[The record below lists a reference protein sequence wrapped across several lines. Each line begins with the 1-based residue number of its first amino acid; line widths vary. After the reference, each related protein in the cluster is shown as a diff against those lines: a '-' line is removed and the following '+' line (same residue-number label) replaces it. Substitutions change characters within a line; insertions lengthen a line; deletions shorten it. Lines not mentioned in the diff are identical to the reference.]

1 LTLTGELA
9 AMLYLKTLGTF
20 ELIGTVDGAPVR
32 LMGPQKPLAMLAY
45 IALAPGRRVTR
56 DHLVDLLWQNLEVE
70 RGRRTLRQTLFS
82 LRQKLGDVL
91 GSDGEY
97 VLLTAPLTIDC
108 QRFEDAL
115 EREAL
120 EDAWARY
127 TGPFVADFATPGS
140 AAFEQWCDRQRNR
153 LQAAWFSVGEELVRR
168 TLVDRPREAATMA
181 GVLRDAAPDRADL
194 WSTRLRALLL
204 AGERVEARAEA
215 QRLQQLVAQGTL
227 SLTAEIRSQ
236 LRALESGPTASIE
249 DASADDQSQW
259 RRPELVGRESAFAL
273 LLSEWRSTAHTDLSA
288 TASRGGMWVVR
299 GSPGIG
305 KTMLLDEFAQR
316 ARAVGGQVLTLR
328 ARRVN
333 ADTPYA
339 LAASLADR
347 AASLPGAM
355 GVSPATAAIL
365 VDLSPALSSVFR
377 AAAPRTSPASELPR
391 VRTQAI
397 QELLVNITD
406 ERPTLIIL
414 DDLDWADEPSRQVI
428 ATLGETLAGTPLLLV
443 VATRPTRRW
452 VAPDAVRYLDL
463 PPLSLEQIELLL
475 ASVASSDPLLQREL
489 ATLLV
494 SVSGGVPLL
503 AVSAMELALERQ
515 LLSISGDRWQCPDLD
530 ALKREFGQ
538 GGVLE
543 KLLAGVS
550 PAGRK
555 MLTALA
561 VADGALSDDVLAA
574 SVSAD
579 GSSGVVDELVQRGL
593 VVPGLTGLEI
603 AHDELADA
611 AITIARP
618 EERREIMRRVGGA
631 LLQERATS
639 ALSLALAGRL
649 LAEAGDREAERAF
662 ARWLDLS
669 ADPQRWRDPMRA
681 AADFLGTAATPH
693 MLTQLTRSVP
703 WMRRFTKGRPHATR
717 MAMAGAVLLLVLG
730 IAWSNT
736 AKFPAPV
743 GMQLVEPPS
752 TDGFIWLR
760 DPNAPIPVSLGTVFV
775 DARGLPT
782 PRGPDSVTVTFEA
795 EGGGQGQ
802 LQGNTTRAVVN
813 GRVNFTGL
821 TLSASALGQFVVRAD
836 GFPPVRSRRLVFIRE
851 QERRNFDALRI
862 LSGTIN
868 GQPLDTK
875 RPRVIARPGV
885 PLVGSLR
892 LQSVTSQT
900 TAALLAGAV
909 GLWGDRRTNFL
920 TLQALPPHGLDYEM
934 TVSLEDQS
942 GSLRVLRAPTLP
954 GEYQLLVLY
963 AAETE
968 FRFAASGTN
977 WVLGEPQWDDGN
989 DIADF
994 TPRQIEDLRT
1004 NGWTI
1009 QSVRV
1014 RAPLNRKIK
1023 SDPQLRVGFVI
1034 DVVVEP

>member
-1 LTLTGELA
+1 MTLGA
-9 AMLYLKTLGTF
+9 HYCVMLHLKTLGGF
-20 ELIGTVDGAPVR
+20 ELIDTTDGAPVR

-97 VLLTAPLTIDC
+97 VVLTAPITVDC
-108 QRFEDAL
+108 QQFDEAL

-120 EDAWARY
+120 DDAWARY

-140 AAFEQWCDRQRNR
+140 AAFEQWCDRQRDR

-168 TLVDRPREAATMA
+168 TLVDRPREAATIA
-181 GVLRDAAPDRADL
+181 GVLRDAAPDRPDL
-194 WSTRLRALLL
+194 WSARLRALLL

-215 QRLQQLVAQGTL
+215 QRLQQLVAQGAL

-236 LRALESGPTASIE
+236 LRALEAGTTASHE
-249 DASADDQSQW
+249 GTAADDLPQW
-259 RRPELVGRESAFAL
+259 RRPELVGREGAFAL
-273 LLSEWRSTAHTDLSA
+273 LLSEWRSTVHPDPGAA
-288 TASRGGMWVVR
+288 TSRGNMWVVR

-305 KTMLLDEFAQR
+305 KTMLLDEFSQR
-316 ARAVGGQVLTLR
+316 ARAVGGQVIMLR

-333 ADTPYA
+333 AETPYA
-339 LAASLADR
+339 LVASLADR

-365 VDLSPALSSVFR
+365 VDLSPALSSIFR
-377 AAAPRTSPASELPR
+377 SAAPRTSPASELPR

-406 ERPTLIIL
+406 ERPTLIIV
-414 DDLDWADEPSRQVI
+414 DDLHWADEPSRQVI
-428 ATLGETLAGTPLLLV
+428 ATLGETLAGMAALMV

-475 ASVASSDPLLQREL
+475 ASVASSDALLQREL
-489 ATLLV
+489 ATMLL

-503 AVSAMELALERQ
+503 AVSALELALERQ
-515 LLSISGDRWQCPDLD
+515 LLSISGERWQCPDLD
-530 ALKREFGQ
+530 ALKREVGQ

-543 KLLAGVS
+543 KLLSGVS
-550 PAGRK
+550 PAGLK

-574 SVSAD
+574 SVLVDD
-579 GSSGVVDELVQRGL
+579 GAGVTDELVQRGL

-603 AHDELADA
+603 AHDELAEA

-618 EERREIMRRVGGA
+618 EERREIMRRVGVA

-649 LAEAGDREAERAF
+649 LADAGDREAERAF
-662 ARWLDLS
+662 AQWLDLT
-669 ADPQRWRDPMRA
+669 ADQQRWRDPMRA
-681 AADFLGTAATPH
+681 AADFLGAAATPH
-693 MLTQLTRSVP
+693 MLTQLARSVP
-703 WMRRFTKGRPHATR
+703 WAKRYTKGRPQATR
-717 MAMAGAVLLLVLG
+717 MTMAGALLLLVLG
-730 IAWSNT
+730 IVWSN
-736 AKFPAPV
+736 AARYPAPV

-752 TDGFIWLR
+752 TDGFIWS
-760 DPNAPIPVSLGTVFV
+760 DTPGAPIPISLGTVFV

-782 PRGPDSVTVTFEA
+782 PRGPRTVTVSFEA
-795 EGGGQGQ
+795 ERGRGR
-802 LQGNTTRAVVN
+802 LQGVTTREVVN
-813 GRVNFTGL
+813 GRVNFDGL
-821 TLSASALGQFVVRAD
+821 TLSAGAIGQFVVRAE
-836 GFPPVRSRRLVFIRE
+836 GLPPTRTRRLVI
-851 QERRNFDALRI
+851 LRGQDRKD
-862 LSGTIN
+862 LDMLRLVSGTIN
-868 GQPLDTK
+868 GQPLDSGRT
-875 RPRVIARPGV
+875 RVVVRPGE
-885 PLVGSLR
+885 PLIGVLHI
-892 LQSVTSQT
+892 QSMTSNS
-900 TAALLAGAV
+900 TAAMLSGAV
-909 GLWGDRRTNFL
+909 ALWGDRRKNFL
-920 TLQALPPHGLDYEM
+920 TLRALPPHGLDFASS
-934 TVSLEDQS
+934 VDLADQS
-942 GSLRVLRAPTLP
+942 GSFRVLRAPTVP
-954 GEYQLLVLY
+954 GAYHMVVVY

-977 WVLGEPQWDDGN
+977 WIFGEPQWNDGN

-994 TPRQIEDLRT
+994 TPKQIEELRT
-1004 NGWTI
+1004 TGRTF
-1009 QSVRV
+1009 QTVRT
-1014 RAPLNRKIK
+1014 RNPSSR
-1023 SDPQLRVGFVI
+1023 RVVDDRHTRPGFVI

>member
-1 LTLTGELA
+1 MTLGTHYCV
-9 AMLYLKTLGTF
+9 MLYLKTLGGF
-20 ELIGTVDGAPVR
+20 ELIDTVDGAPVR
-32 LMGPQKPLAMLAY
+32 LMGPQKPLAMLVY

-97 VLLTAPLTIDC
+97 VVLTAPLTVDC
-108 QRFEDAL
+108 ERFEEAL

-120 EDAWARY
+120 DDAWARY

-140 AAFEQWCDRQRNR
+140 AGFEQWCDRQRDR

-168 TLVDRPREAATMA
+168 MLVDRPREAATMA
-181 GVLRDAAPDRADL
+181 GVLRDAAPDRPDL
-194 WSTRLRALLL
+194 WSARLRALLL

-215 QRLQQLVAQGTL
+215 QRLQQLVTQGAL
-227 SLTAEIRSQ
+227 SLTPEIRSQ
-236 LRALESGPTASIE
+236 LRALEAGP
-249 DASADDQSQW
+249 SAAAEGPAVDDLPQW

-273 LLSEWRSTAHTDLSA
+273 LLSEWRTTVHVDPGAVVP
-288 TASRGGMWVVR
+288 RGGMWVVR

-333 ADTPYA
+333 AETPYA
-339 LAASLADR
+339 LVASLADR

-377 AAAPRTSPASELPR
+377 SAAPRTSPASELPR

-397 QELLVNITD
+397 QELLVNVTE
-406 ERPTLIIL
+406 ERPTLIII
-414 DDLDWADEPSRQVI
+414 DDLHWADEPSRQVI
-428 ATLGETLAGTPLLLV
+428 ATLGETLAESALMMV

-463 PPLSLEQIELLL
+463 PPLSLEQLELLL
-475 ASVASSDPLLQREL
+475 ASVASSDSLLQREL
-489 ATLLV
+489 ATMLL

-503 AVSAMELALERQ
+503 AVSALELALERQ
-515 LLSISGDRWQCPDLD
+515 LLSLSDERWQCPDLD
-530 ALKREFGQ
+530 ALKRAVGQ

-543 KLLAGVS
+543 KLLSGVS

-561 VADGALSDDVLAA
+561 VADGALSDDVLTA

-579 GSSGVVDELVQRGL
+579 GSATVIDELVQRGL

-611 AITIARP
+611 VITIARP
-618 EERREIMRRVGGA
+618 DERREIMRRVGVA

-639 ALSLALAGRL
+639 DLTLALAGRL
-649 LAEAGDREAERAF
+649 LSEAGDRDAERAF
-662 ARWLDLS
+662 ARWLDLA
-669 ADPQRWRDPMRA
+669 ADPKRWRDPMRA
-681 AADFLGTAATPH
+681 AADFLGAAATPH
-693 MLTQLTRSVP
+693 MLTQLARSVP
-703 WMRRFTKGRPHATR
+703 WFTRLTKGRPRTVKGTVA
-717 MAMAGAVLLLVLG
+717 AAVMLLVAAF
-730 IAWSNT
+730 AWSNT
-736 AKFPAPV
+736 IRFPEPV
-743 GMQLVEPPS
+743 ALQLVEPPS
-752 TDGFIWLR
+752 TDGFVMAA
-760 DPNAPIPVSLGTVFV
+760 DPAASIPVSLGAVLV
-775 DARGLPT
+775 DSHGLPT
-782 PRGPDSVTVTFEA
+782 PRGPRSVTVSFEV
-795 EGGGQGQ
+795 ERGRGRLLGV
-802 LQGNTTRAVVN
+802 TTREVVN

-821 TLSASALGQFVVRAD
+821 TLSAAALGHFVVRAE
-836 GFPPVRSRRLVFIRE
+836 GFMPTRSRRLAFHRGSDAWALE
-851 QERRNFDALRI
+851 ALRLI
-862 LSGTIN
+862 GGTIN
-868 GQPLDTK
+868 GQPVDSART
-875 RPRVIARPGV
+875 RVVVRPGE
-885 PLVGSLR
+885 PLIGSLR
-892 LQSVTSQT
+892 LESLTYGT
-900 TAALLAGAV
+900 GAV
-909 GLWGDRRTNFL
+909 LSGAVAMWGDRRANFL
-920 TLQALPPHGLDYEM
+920 TLLALPPSRLDHRS
-934 TVSLEDQS
+934 TVDLIDKS
-942 GSLRVLRAPTLP
+942 GSERVLRAPSKP
-954 GEYQLLVLY
+954 GVYQLLVVY
-963 AAETE
+963 ARETE

-977 WVLGEPQWDDGN
+977 WLLGAPQWNDGN

-994 TPRQIEDLRT
+994 TPTQIEELRT
-1004 NGWTI
+1004 TGQTSQRLLARSPDSRQTGI
-1009 QSVRV
+1009 QPV
-1014 RAPLNRKIK
+1014 NR
-1023 SDPQLRVGFVI
+1023 PGFVI